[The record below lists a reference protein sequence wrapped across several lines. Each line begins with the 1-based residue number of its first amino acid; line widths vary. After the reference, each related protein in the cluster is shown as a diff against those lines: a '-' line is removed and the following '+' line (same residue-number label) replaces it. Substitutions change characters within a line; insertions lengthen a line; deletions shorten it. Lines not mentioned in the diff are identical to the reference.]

1 MGEFTIK
8 APVGRPSDGSP
19 AANDPRDVKVVQF
32 LFNVIPASAGA
43 PADLL
48 PVNGVLT
55 PETLQGIASFQ
66 QQQLGFVDNLVEP
79 GRNTIKFMNR
89 EQTLTPVGPTVPFTN
104 EELRSWAIRKLP
116 EWNFTRQNVQASLP
130 LGLSFP
136 PASQALLPPVYQT
149 NIAAAIFRIAEPTTS
164 DPSSW
169 GVSPFDLYHV
179 HVLVPLASATIAD
192 HTLKNAANAFSTR
205 MGTLLRQAAD
215 GGMTI
220 NTSAQA
226 TRYKML
232 LQGMTPDY
240 RLHLVAASQRPGIR
254 LEYHSFEHDRP
265 TGMQSDDARRSWR
278 SLTLNSVP
286 VIEPSEFHS
295 TPALLGAHLDVG
307 GLAFLVDKGQVVHVV
322 PGSGLQ
328 LTAIAEVPEADLQ

>member
-8 APVGRPSDGSP
+8 APVGLRVDGSP
-19 AANDPRDVKVVQF
+19 AANEPRDVKVVQF
-32 LFNVIPASAGA
+32 LLNVIPASAGA
-43 PADLL
+43 PAALL
-48 PVNGVLT
+48 PTNGVLT
-55 PETLQGIASFQ
+55 QETLDGIASFQ
-66 QQQLGFVDNLVEP
+66 QQQLGFVDRLVEP

-89 EQTLTPVGPTVPFTN
+89 EQTLTPVGPAAPFTN

-116 EWNFTRQNVQASLP
+116 EWNFTRREVAASLP
-130 LGLSFP
+130 SGLSFS
-136 PASQALLPPVYQT
+136 PASQALLPPAYQA

-179 HVLVPLASATIAD
+179 HLLVPSGTAAD
-192 HTLKNAANAFSTR
+192 ADVNLKNAAAAFSNR
-205 MGTLLRQAAD
+205 MSTLLRQAAD
-215 GGMTI
+215 GGLTI
-220 NTSAQA
+220 DTPAQA

-240 RLHLVAASQRPGIR
+240 RRHLMAASQRPGIR

-265 TGMQSDDARRSWR
+265 TGMQSDDPRRSWR
-278 SLTLNSVP
+278 SLSLNHVP
-286 VIEPSEFHS
+286 VIERSEFHATS
-295 TPALLGAHLDVG
+295 TLLGAHLDVG
-307 GLAFLVDKGQVVHVV
+307 GLAFLVDKGHVVHVV

-328 LTAIAEVPEADLQ
+328 LTAIAEVPEADLR